1 MIVISNST
9 PLIALAKINQLQL
22 LKEYFGD
29 VLIPEEVYD
38 EVVRRG
44 SGLAGAS
51 EIAACDWITRAQ
63 VTNRLAVDALCI
75 SLDRGEAE
83 AIVLASEKNGLLII
97 DDGEGR
103 KAARQLGLKITGTI
117 GILLLASK
125 ERKLDLRSAL
135 DDLKAAGFHLSN
147 KEYDRILSLI

>member
-1 MIVISNST
+1 M
-9 PLIALAKINQLQL
+9 
-22 LKEYFGD
+22 
-29 VLIPEEVYD
+29 
-38 EVVRRG
+38 
-44 SGLAGAS
+44 
-51 EIAACDWITRAQ
+51 
-63 VTNRLAVDALCI
+63 TNRLAVDALCI

>member
-1 MIVISNST
+1 MIVICNST

-22 LKEYFGD
+22 LKEYFGE

-44 SGLAGAS
+44 SGLAGAV

>member
-22 LKEYFGD
+22 LKEYFGE

-44 SGLAGAS
+44 SGLAGAV

-83 AIVLASEKNGLLII
+83 AIVLASVRNGLLII

-125 ERKLDLRSAL
+125 ERKLDLISAL

-147 KEYDRILSLI
+147 KEYDRILSII

>member
-22 LKEYFGD
+22 LKEYFGE

-44 SGLAGAS
+44 SGLAGAV

-83 AIVLASEKNGLLII
+83 AIVLASVRNDLLII

-125 ERKLDLRSAL
+125 ERKLDLRNAL

-147 KEYDRILSLI
+147 KEYDRILSII

>member
-9 PLIALAKINQLQL
+9 PLIALAKINHLQL
-22 LKEYFGD
+22 LKEYFGGI
-29 VLIPEEVYD
+29 LIPEEVYD